1 MSFKYEN
8 SILYEKDDIIITE
21 YHYPEIPFLDNLEY
35 EDNTICFTADK
46 MMLVM
51 ASKID
56 YVNDDGS
63 INVNNIKSENLID
76 TLLMIAKTN
85 KKTYLEGVENEDIIK
100 ATIFCDKRDLT
111 KMYYKLLIN
120 EDFTYK
126 QLYEYII
133 TAYSRIEDDY
143 GYDILSNGMEYCINK
158 DKSVKED
165 IISSISNYANDNKII
180 AYRGVNKFGRNE
192 DGLSYTLDKK
202 VAEFFAKRWNSDGIV
217 NTYEIGINDILAFI
231 DEGEKEIIS
240 KKAKLLKV

>member
-8 SILYEKDDIIITE
+8 TILYEKDDIIITE
-21 YHYPEIPFLDNLEY
+21 YHYPEIPFLDNIEY

-46 MMLVM
+46 MMLAM
-51 ASKID
+51 ASKIN
-56 YVNDDGS
+56 YTKDDGT
-63 INVNNIKSENLID
+63 IDMNIIESKDLID
-76 TLLMIAKTN
+76 TLLMVADSN
-85 KKTYLEGVENEDIIK
+85 KKTYLEGVNEDNIFK

-111 KMYYKLLIN
+111 KMFYKLLIN